1 MALTNARKKSIE
13 ITFKKFT
20 NQWAWVFRYLYVEL
34 GNFKCGGWKKSY
46 GQLKFHVC
54 NEFKELWESDIWAWW
69 IPFTIFWTWEVWV
82 WGEKND
88 MVNQSSF
95 VLWSQKTF
103 RRWHCLMIFRVEVI
117 NIILNNISS
126 FGLEEKALFQWGCQV
141 CCASSKQVEV

>member
-1 MALTNARKKSIE
+1 
-13 ITFKKFT
+13 
-20 NQWAWVFRYLYVEL
+20 
-34 GNFKCGGWKKSY
+34 
-46 GQLKFHVC
+46 
-54 NEFKELWESDIWAWW
+54 
-69 IPFTIFWTWEVWV
+69 V

-141 CCASSKQVEV
+141 CCASSKQVWGWGFLGFFPFWNPRRKIEVIFFLTWRLWKQICTLN